1 MTLTCET
8 CKQTD
13 ADSHFVKYF
22 HVFNL
27 FLVAVRTICDKKIR
41 FGKSF
46 ALASFHTF
54 RSYLL
59 DSVLSRSCFLLGS
72 GDTKEIAT
80 GYRPPESPGAP

>member
-1 MTLTCET
+1 
-8 CKQTD
+8 
-13 ADSHFVKYF
+13 V
-22 HVFNL
+22 
-27 FLVAVRTICDKKIR
+27 IKKIR